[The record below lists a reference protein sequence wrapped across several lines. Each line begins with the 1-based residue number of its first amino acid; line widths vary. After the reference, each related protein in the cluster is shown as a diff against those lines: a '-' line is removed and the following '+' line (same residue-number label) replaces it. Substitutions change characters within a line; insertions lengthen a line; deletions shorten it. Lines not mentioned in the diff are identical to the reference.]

1 MGEGAVEGVRGGE
14 GVWERG
20 LLRESGEERGE
31 ADQSWWGHCIC
42 VEMRSATGSVRW

>member
-20 LLRESGEERGE
+20 ILRESGEEREYGR
-31 ADQSWWGHCIC
+31 GGC
-42 VEMRSATGSVRW
+42 